1 MNDAGGGVTAPELTE
16 EADRLVGLAEER
28 GLHLRLL
35 GGLAVC
41 ELCPSAQLPALRR
54 HYPDIDF
61 VTDQLSGA
69 ATRSLLSE
77 NDYEG
82 DQRFNA
88 LHGETRL
95 LFFHRSGA
103 WQVDVFLGEFSMCHK
118 IDLSRSLLPGRRTI
132 PPSDL
137 LLTKLQIV
145 EMNLKDMKDVVAI
158 LLDHPVTA
166 NSDPEAI
173 ELGRFT
179 AATSK
184 DWGLYTTV
192 TGTLTR
198 VRADAAHLLD
208 TDQLARVEERI
219 TAIAEAMLSAPKSRK
234 WKLRSRI
241 GRRVL
246 WYELPDEVGR

>member
-1 MNDAGGGVTAPELTE
+1 MPELAQ
-16 EADRLVGLAEER
+16 EADRLIGMGEER

-54 HYPDIDF
+54 QYPDIDF
-61 VTDQLSGA
+61 VTDSISGA
-69 ATRSLLSE
+69 TTRSLLSE
-77 NDYEG
+77 NGYEG

-95 LFFHRSGA
+95 LFYHGSGE

-132 PPSDL
+132 PPADL

-145 EMNLKDMKDVVAI
+145 EMNLKDMKDVFAI
-158 LLDHPVTA
+158 LLDHPVSDGA
-166 NSDPEAI
+166 DPEDI
-173 ELGRFT
+173 NVRRVT
-179 AATSK
+179 AATSR
-184 DWGLYTTV
+184 DWGLYTT
-192 TGTLTR
+192 LTDSIAR
-198 VRADAAHLLD
+198 VRTDAADLLEAD
-208 TDQLARVEERI
+208 LLRVVRERI
-219 TAIAEAMLSAPKSRK
+219 TVIAEAMVAAPKSRG
-234 WKLRSRI
+234 WRLRSRI

-246 WYELPDEVGR
+246 WYELPDEVSR

>member
-1 MNDAGGGVTAPELTE
+1 MPELTE
-16 EADRLVGLAEER
+16 EADRLIRLGEER
-28 GLHLRLL
+28 GLQLRLL

-54 HYPDIDF
+54 PYPDIDF
-61 VTDQLSGA
+61 VSDSISGA

-77 NDYEG
+77 NGYEG

-95 LFFHRSGA
+95 LFYHESRE
-103 WQVDVFLGEFSMCHK
+103 WQIDVFLGEFSMCHK
-118 IDLSRSLLPGRRTI
+118 IDLSHSLLPGRRTI
-132 PPSDL
+132 AVADL

-145 EMNLKDMKDVVAI
+145 EMNLKDMKDVLAI
-158 LLDHPVTA
+158 LLDHLVTA
-166 NSDPEAI
+166 DTDPEAI
-173 ELGRFT
+173 ELGRLT
-179 AATSK
+179 AATSR

-192 TGTLTR
+192 TDTLTR
-198 VRADAAHLLD
+198 VRADAAHLLEV
-208 TDQLARVEERI
+208 DQLGRVQERI
-219 TAIAEAMLSAPKSRK
+219 TTIVEAMLAAPKTRG

-246 WYELPDEVGR
+246 WYELPDEVGQ

>member
-1 MNDAGGGVTAPELTE
+1 MPELTA
-16 EADRLVGLAEER
+16 EADRLVGLGEEN

-41 ELCPSAQLPALRR
+41 ELCPSAQLPVLRR
-54 HYPDIDF
+54 SYPDIDF
-61 VTDQLSGA
+61 VTGRTSGA
-69 ATRSLLSE
+69 STRELLSE
-77 NDYEG
+77 NGYEG

-95 LFFHRSGA
+95 LFFHESGE
-103 WQVDVFLGEFSMCHK
+103 WQIDVFLGEFSMCHK
-118 IDLSRSLLPGRRTI
+118 IDLSGSLLPGRRTI
-132 PPSDL
+132 PAADL

-166 NSDPEAI
+166 GAHPETI
-173 ELGRFT
+173 ELVRLT

-192 TGTLTR
+192 TDTLTR
-198 VRADAAHLLD
+198 VRADAADLLD
-208 TDQLARVEERI
+208 AEQLHVVSERI
-219 TAIAEAMLSAPKSRK
+219 AAIAEAMVSAPKTLG

>member
-1 MNDAGGGVTAPELTE
+1 MPELAQ
-16 EADRLVGLAEER
+16 EADRLIGMGEER

-54 HYPDIDF
+54 QYPDIDF
-61 VTDQLSGA
+61 VTDSISGA
-69 ATRSLLSE
+69 TTRSLLSE
-77 NDYEG
+77 NGYEG

-95 LFFHRSGA
+95 LFYHGSGE

-132 PPSDL
+132 PPADL

-145 EMNLKDMKDVVAI
+145 EMNLKDMKDVLAI

-166 NSDPEAI
+166 DTDPEAI
-173 ELGRFT
+173 ELGRLT
-179 AATSK
+179 AATSR

-192 TGTLTR
+192 TDTLTR
-198 VRADAAHLLD
+198 VRIDAAHLLD
-208 TDQLARVEERI
+208 ADQLARVEER
-219 TAIAEAMLSAPKSRK
+219 TNAIAEAILAAPKSRG
-234 WKLRSRI
+234 WRLRSRI
-241 GRRVL
+241 GRRIL